1 MLQKLTISNYAL
13 ITKTVIDFKK
23 EFTVITGETGAGKSI
38 IFGAIELLIGARSTN
53 KILKDPNSKCIVEGI
68 FSLNEQVLEQ
78 LVKMDLDIEEDLII
92 RREIRKNGSSR
103 SFINDSPVKLDQLK
117 LISKYIIEI
126 NGQHLINKMGSL
138 NFKYDFIDSFLDD
151 KTTLINYKN
160 AFLKYS
166 KSLERQKIIVEKVDV
181 LNEKKDFLK
190 FQLDEL
196 SNYDFQNWDE
206 EAIQNDYKIAAN
218 QDEINDIL
226 EKINNIY
233 SSNNGL
239 RDLFGDLNSQAIDLK
254 TNLQDF
260 TSISDRIDS
269 IKIELEDVFHEIN
282 QNFSN
287 LSADKK
293 NLHELD
299 QQLRQINFL
308 LKKFNVADLKSL
320 IQKRDIFKKELSEL
334 SEMDLEL
341 KEVNNLVESNKKQCL
356 ETGNKLFKLRSLN
369 ISTIEKKINKV
380 LKTLSMGH
388 ANFKIELIENS
399 FITEYGTDQI
409 YLLISVNNNPKFS
422 PLHQFS
428 SGGELSRIALAM
440 KYISSS
446 FNKIS
451 TLIFDEID
459 SGISGKVASEVGSLL
474 QEISTSSQV
483 INITHLPQV
492 AAIAKHHLNV
502 NKKVI
507 AGEMESSISYLSK
520 DDRIQVLAKMLGGDK
535 TGEAALNNALELL
548 N

>member
-117 LISKYIIEI
+117 LISQYIIEI

-399 FITEYGTDQI
+399 SITEYGTDQI
-409 YLLISVNNNPKFS
+409 YLLISVNNNPNFS

-474 QEISTSSQV
+474 HEISTSSQV

>member
-117 LISKYIIEI
+117 LISQYIIEI

-399 FITEYGTDQI
+399 SITEYGTDQI

-492 AAIAKHHLNV
+492 AAIAKQHLNV

>member
-13 ITKTVIDFKK
+13 ISKSVIDFKK

-38 IFGAIELLIGARSTN
+38 IFGAIELLIGARSSN
-53 KILKDPNSKCIVEGI
+53 KILKDPNSKCVVEGV
-68 FSLNEQVLEQ
+68 FSSNEQVLKQ

-117 LISKYIIEI
+117 FISQYIIEI

-138 NFKYDFIDSFLDD
+138 NFKYDFIDSFLDENN
-151 KTTLINYKN
+151 TLVTYKN
-160 AFLKYS
+160 AYLNYS
-166 KSLERQKIIVEKVDV
+166 KSLERQKIIVKKVDV

-233 SSNNGL
+233 SSNSGL

-254 TNLQDF
+254 IHLQDF
-260 TSISDRIDS
+260 TSISERIDS
-269 IKIELEDVFHEIN
+269 VKIELEDVFHEIN

-308 LKKFNVADLKSL
+308 LKKFNVTDLKSL
-320 IQKRDIFKKELSEL
+320 ILKRDIFKKELSEL
-334 SEMDLEL
+334 SEMDQEL
-341 KEVNNLVESNKKQCL
+341 KEVNNLVESNKKLCL
-356 ETGNKLFKLRSLN
+356 ETGNELFELRSQKTS
-369 ISTIEKKINKV
+369 IIAKKINKV

-388 ANFKIELIENS
+388 ANFKIELLENNS
-399 FITEYGTDQI
+399 ITEYGTDQI
-409 YLLISVNNNPKFS
+409 NLLISVNNNPKFS

-483 INITHLPQV
+483 INISHLPQV

-502 NKKVI
+502 NKKEI
-507 AGEMESSISYLSK
+507 AGEMESNITYLSK

>member
-1 MLQKLTISNYAL
+1 VLQKLTISNYAL

-117 LISKYIIEI
+117 LISQYIIEI

-399 FITEYGTDQI
+399 SITEYGTDQI
-409 YLLISVNNNPKFS
+409 YLLISVNNNPNFS

>member
-1 MLQKLTISNYAL
+1 MLQKLSISNYAL
-13 ITKTVIDFKK
+13 ISKTVIDFKK

-38 IFGAIELLIGARSTN
+38 IFGAMELLIGARSSN
-53 KILKDPNSKCIVEGI
+53 KILKDPTSKCVVEGV
-68 FSLNEQVLEQ
+68 FSLNEQVIKQ
-78 LVKMDLDIEEDLII
+78 LVLMDLDIEDVLII
-92 RREIRKNGSSR
+92 RREIRQNGSSR

-117 LISKYIIEI
+117 LISQYIIEI

-138 NFKYDFIDSFLDD
+138 NFKYDFLDSFLD
-151 KTTLINYKN
+151 KKNTLVNYKN
-160 AFLKYS
+160 AYLSYS
-166 KSLERQKIIVEKVDV
+166 KSLERQKLIIQKVDV

-218 QDEINDIL
+218 RDEINDIL

-239 RDLFGDLNSQAIDLK
+239 RYLFGDLNSQSTDLK
-254 TNLQDF
+254 THLKDF
-260 TSISDRIDS
+260 SSISDRIDS
-269 IKIELEDVFHEIN
+269 ISIELEDVFHEIN
-282 QNFSN
+282 QNFTT
-287 LSADKK
+287 LSPDKK
-293 NLHELD
+293 NLQELD

-308 LKKFNVADLKSL
+308 LKKFNVTDLKSL
-320 IQKRDIFKKELSEL
+320 VLKSEIFKKELSEL

-341 KEVNNLVESNKKQCL
+341 SEINNLVESNKNLCM
-356 ETGNKLFKLRSLN
+356 EIGYELFKLRSQKTS
-369 ISTIEKKINKV
+369 IIEKKISEV

-388 ANFKIELIENS
+388 ANFKIELIENNS
-399 FITEYGTDQI
+399 ITEHGTDQI
-409 YLLISVNNNPKFS
+409 NLLISVNNSPKFF

-440 KYISSS
+440 KYISCS

-474 QEISTSSQV
+474 QDISTFSQV

-492 AAIAKHHLNV
+492 AAIAKYHLNV
-502 NKKVI
+502 NKKEI
-507 AGEMESSISYLSK
+507 AGDMESSINYLSK
-520 DDRIQVLAKMLGGDK
+520 EDRVQVLAKMLGGDK
-535 TGEAALNNALELL
+535 TGKAALNNALELL

>member
-1 MLQKLTISNYAL
+1 VLQKLTISNYAL

-117 LISKYIIEI
+117 LISQYIIEI